1 MAVVRKLTEDIVI
14 LEKARTQACSTC
26 GSKNSCNIS
35 QDSKVVTIKA
45 LKNGVDV
52 QPGDSVEIETGK
64 LTATRVAM
72 IVYGIPLAAFLT
84 TLIVFSSIL
93 KSEGLAVGLA
103 FASIVVA
110 YGFIGIYDRKNRERL
125 MPRIIRKVDLPD
137 GFLSKQ

>member
-1 MAVVRKLTEDIVI
+1 
-14 LEKARTQACSTC
+14 
-26 GSKNSCNIS
+26 
-35 QDSKVVTIKA
+35 
-45 LKNGVDV
+45 
-52 QPGDSVEIETGK
+52 VEIETGK

-103 FASIVVA
+103 FVSIVVA